1 MKIEAPRGTRDVL
14 PAEAPVREAIE
25 RAAQQAADL
34 ARYGRIV
41 TPTFED
47 TELFARTSGA
57 GSDVVTKEMYSF
69 QDRAGRSL
77 TLRPEGTA
85 PVARAYVEHGLHREP
100 QPVKTYYVEPMY
112 RYAAPQKGR
121 YREFWQIGF
130 EAMGSDDPALDAELI
145 DLFAWIADEVGIRD
159 MRLRL
164 NSIGDRECRP
174 AYLER
179 LRGFLAEHRDEL
191 DEDSR
196 ARADVSPL
204 RVFDSKEERVQRV
217 LAGAPTIGESLCGA
231 CAEHFAE
238 VRGFLDRYDIEYEVQ
253 PTLVRGLDYYTRTVW
268 EFEHGALG
276 AGQSSVC
283 AGGRYDYLVE
293 EVGGPPTPGVGWAAG
308 IERMAMSATIQPE
321 PPPVDAFF
329 VLADVADRAA
339 VLAQMTAL
347 RREGLRCD
355 TDYARRSLKGQMTQA
370 SRARARV
377 VVRVEGGQ
385 ATIREGGEDLERG
398 IAVDEIAAFLLGH
411 PDPPPA
417 FERTAEERAR
427 GARFVTKE
435 QQDR

>member
-14 PAEAPVREAIE
+14 PAEAPAREAIE
-25 RAAQQAADL
+25 TAAHRAADL

-57 GSDVVTKEMYSF
+57 GSDVVTKEMYTF
-69 QDRAGRSL
+69 EDRSGRSL

-85 PVARAYVEHGLHREP
+85 PVARAYVEHGLHRVP

-145 DLFAWIADEVGIRD
+145 ELFRWIADEVGIRD
-159 MRLRL
+159 MRLEL

-174 AYLER
+174 AYVER
-179 LRGFLAEHRDEL
+179 LRAFLDDRRDEL
-191 DEDSR
+191 DEETRTR
-196 ARADVSPL
+196 AEVSPL
-204 RVFDSKEERVQRV
+204 RVFDSKNERVQQV
-217 LAGAPTIGESLCGA
+217 LAGAPKIGEALCGA

-238 VRGFLDRYDIEYEVQ
+238 VRGFLDRYGVDYDLC

-308 IERMAMSATIQPE
+308 IERMAISATIE
-321 PPPVDAFF
+321 ADPPPVDVFF
-329 VLADVADRAA
+329 VCGEGVDRAR
-339 VLAQMTAL
+339 VLAQMAAL
-347 RREGLRCD
+347 RRAGLRCD
-355 TDYARRSLKGQMTQA
+355 TDYAGRSLKGQMTQA
-370 SRARARV
+370 SRVRARM
-377 VVRVEGGQ
+377 VVRVERGE
-385 ATIREGGEDLERG
+385 ATIREGGEDRVGG
-398 IAVDEIAAFLLGH
+398 IPVDDIAAAIAGH
-411 PDPPPA
+411 PNPPPA
-417 FERTAEERAR
+417 SERTSEKRTR
-427 GARFVTKE
+427 GARFVTE
-435 QQDR
+435 DERGR